1 VSHPDLRWQHRQ
13 ALNLKKDKQM
23 GLIQK
28 LFALLLL
35 VVGVVAG
42 ALFYWANEPLIEA
55 GGKPIE
61 FTIQAGSGVRSA
73 MRQVN
78 QAGVP
83 AEPLLLEVLAR
94 GSGRANR
101 IKAGSYRLAAGSSPL
116 ALLQMIV
123 RGDTIQE
130 SITIIEGWTF
140 AQMRALVSKHE
151 GLKKDAQA
159 MEDTQLLAR
168 LGSDYPYAEG
178 LFYPDTYKF
187 SRGSSDLQIF
197 EQAHGRMKKMLDEE
211 WAKRVE
217 DLPYKTPYEALI
229 MASIIEK
236 ETGTPSERDRIA
248 AVFVNRL
255 KRGMLLQTDPT
266 VIYGMGA
273 NFDGNIRKQDLLTDT
288 PYNTYKRAGLP
299 PSPIALPGRAALQ
312 AALNPAKTNDL
323 YFVARGDGTS
333 QFSENLADHNKAV
346 NQYQR

>member
-1 VSHPDLRWQHRQ
+1 
-13 ALNLKKDKQM
+13 M

-35 VVGVVAG
+35 LVGVVAG

-101 IKAGSYRLAAGSSPL
+101 IKAGSYRLTAGNSPL
-116 ALLQMIV
+116 ALLQMLV

-130 SITIIEGWTF
+130 SVTIIEGWTF
-140 AQMRALVSKHE
+140 SQMRALLSKHE
-151 GLKKDAQA
+151 GLKKDALA
-159 MEDTQLLAR
+159 LEDTQLLAR
-168 LGSDYPYAEG
+168 LGVDYPYAEG

-197 EQAHGRMKKMLDEE
+197 EQAHGRMKKMLEEE

-273 NFDGNIRKQDLLTDT
+273 DFDGNIRKHDLLTGT
-288 PYNTYKRAGLP
+288 RYNTYKRVGLP

>member
-1 VSHPDLRWQHRQ
+1 
-13 ALNLKKDKQM
+13 M

-35 VVGVVAG
+35 LVGVVAG
-42 ALFYWANEPLIEA
+42 GLFYWANEPLIEA

-101 IKAGSYRLAAGSSPL
+101 IKAGSYRLTAGSSPL
-116 ALLQMIV
+116 ALLQMLV

-140 AQMRALVSKHE
+140 SQMRALLSKHE
-151 GLKKDAQA
+151 GLKKDALA
-159 MEDTQLLAR
+159 LEDTQLLAR
-168 LGSDYPYAEG
+168 LGVDYPYAEG

-197 EQAHGRMKKMLDEE
+197 EQAHGRMKKMLEEE

-236 ETGTPSERDRIA
+236 ETGKPSERDRIA

-288 PYNTYKRAGLP
+288 PYNTYKRVGLP

>member
-1 VSHPDLRWQHRQ
+1 
-13 ALNLKKDKQM
+13 M

-35 VVGVVAG
+35 LIGVVAG

-101 IKAGSYRLAAGSSPL
+101 IKAGSYRLTAGNSPL
-116 ALLQMIV
+116 ALLQMLV

-130 SITIIEGWTF
+130 SVTIIEGWTF
-140 AQMRALVSKHE
+140 SQMRALLSKHE
-151 GLKKDAQA
+151 GLKKDALA
-159 MEDTQLLAR
+159 LEDTQLLAR
-168 LGSDYPYAEG
+168 LRVDNSYAEG

-197 EQAHGRMKKMLDEE
+197 EQAHGRMKKMLEEE

-236 ETGTPSERDRIA
+236 ETGKPSERDRIA

-288 PYNTYKRAGLP
+288 PYNTYKRVGLP

>member
-1 VSHPDLRWQHRQ
+1 
-13 ALNLKKDKQM
+13 M

-35 VVGVVAG
+35 LVGVVAG

-73 MRQVN
+73 MRQVY

-101 IKAGSYRLAAGSSPL
+101 IKAGSYRLTAGNSPL
-116 ALLQMIV
+116 ALLQMLV

-140 AQMRALVSKHE
+140 SQMRALLSKHE
-151 GLKKDAQA
+151 GLKKDALA
-159 MEDTQLLAR
+159 LEDTQLLAR
-168 LGSDYPYAEG
+168 LGVDYPYAEG

-197 EQAHGRMKKMLDEE
+197 EQAHGRLKKMLEEE

-236 ETGTPSERDRIA
+236 ETGKPSERDRIA

-288 PYNTYKRAGLP
+288 PYNTYKRVGLP

>member
-1 VSHPDLRWQHRQ
+1 VSHPELRWQHRL

-35 VVGVVAG
+35 LVGVVAG

-101 IKAGSYRLAAGSSPL
+101 IKAGSYRLTAGNSPL
-116 ALLQMIV
+116 ALLQMLV

-130 SITIIEGWTF
+130 SVTIIEGWTF
-140 AQMRALVSKHE
+140 SQMRALLSKHE
-151 GLKKDAQA
+151 GLKKDALA
-159 MEDTQLLAR
+159 LEDTKLLAR
-168 LGSDYPYAEG
+168 LGVDYLYAEG

-197 EQAHGRMKKMLDEE
+197 EQAHGRMKKMLEEE

-236 ETGTPSERDRIA
+236 ETGKPSERDRIA

-288 PYNTYKRAGLP
+288 PYNTYKRVGLP
-299 PSPIALPGRAALQ
+299 TSPIALPGRAALQ

>member
-1 VSHPDLRWQHRQ
+1 
-13 ALNLKKDKQM
+13 M

-35 VVGVVAG
+35 LVGVVAG
-42 ALFYWANEPLIEA
+42 GLFYWANEPLIEA

-101 IKAGSYRLAAGSSPL
+101 IKAGSYRLTAGSSPL
-116 ALLQMIV
+116 ALLQMLV

-130 SITIIEGWTF
+130 SVTIIEGWTF
-140 AQMRALVSKHE
+140 SQMRTLLSKHE
-151 GLKKDAQA
+151 GLKKDALA
-159 MEDTQLLAR
+159 LEDTQLLAR
-168 LGSDYPYAEG
+168 LGVDYPYAEG

-197 EQAHGRMKKMLDEE
+197 EQAHGRLKKMLEEE

-236 ETGTPSERDRIA
+236 ETGKPSERDRIA

-288 PYNTYKRAGLP
+288 PYNTYKRVGLP

>member
-1 VSHPDLRWQHRQ
+1 VSHPELRWQHRL

-28 LFALLLL
+28 LFVLLLL
-35 VVGVVAG
+35 LVGVVAG

-101 IKAGSYRLAAGSSPL
+101 IKAGSYRLTAGSSPL
-116 ALLQMIV
+116 ALLQMLV

-130 SITIIEGWTF
+130 SVTIIEGWTF

>member
-1 VSHPDLRWQHRQ
+1 
-13 ALNLKKDKQM
+13 M

-42 ALFYWANEPLIEA
+42 AFFYWANEPLIEA
-55 GGKPIE
+55 GAKPIE

-168 LGSDYPYAEG
+168 LGADYPYAEG

-236 ETGTPSERDRIA
+236 ETGTPSERDQIA

>member
-1 VSHPDLRWQHRQ
+1 
-13 ALNLKKDKQM
+13 M

-35 VVGVVAG
+35 LVGVVAG

-101 IKAGSYRLAAGSSPL
+101 IKAGSYRLTAGSSPL
-116 ALLQMIV
+116 ALLQMLV

-140 AQMRALVSKHE
+140 SQMRALLSKHE
-151 GLKKDAQA
+151 GLKKDALA
-159 MEDTQLLAR
+159 LEDTQLLAR
-168 LGSDYPYAEG
+168 LGVDYPYAEG

-197 EQAHGRMKKMLDEE
+197 EQAHGRLKKMLEEE

-236 ETGTPSERDRIA
+236 ETGKPSERDRIA

-312 AALNPAKTNDL
+312 AALNPAKTNEL

>member
-1 VSHPDLRWQHRQ
+1 
-13 ALNLKKDKQM
+13 M

-35 VVGVVAG
+35 LVGVVAG

-101 IKAGSYRLAAGSSPL
+101 IKAGSYRLTAGSSPL
-116 ALLQMIV
+116 ALLQMLV

-140 AQMRALVSKHE
+140 SQMRALLSKHE
-151 GLKKDAQA
+151 GLKKDALA
-159 MEDTQLLAR
+159 LEDTQLLAR
-168 LGSDYPYAEG
+168 LGVDYPYAEG
-178 LFYPDTYKF
+178 LFYPD
-187 SRGSSDLQIF
+187 
-197 EQAHGRMKKMLDEE
+197 MLEEE

-236 ETGTPSERDRIA
+236 ETGKPSERDRIA

>member
-1 VSHPDLRWQHRQ
+1 
-13 ALNLKKDKQM
+13 M

-35 VVGVVAG
+35 LVGVVAG
-42 ALFYWANEPLIEA
+42 GLFYWANEPLIEA

-101 IKAGSYRLAAGSSPL
+101 IKAGSYRLTAGSSPL
-116 ALLQMIV
+116 ALLQMLV

-140 AQMRALVSKHE
+140 SQMRALLSKHE
-151 GLKKDAQA
+151 GLKKDALA
-159 MEDTQLLAR
+159 LEDTQLLAR
-168 LGSDYPYAEG
+168 LGVDYPYAEG

-197 EQAHGRMKKMLDEE
+197 EQAHGRLKKMLEEE

-236 ETGTPSERDRIA
+236 ETGKPSERDRIA

-288 PYNTYKRAGLP
+288 PYNTYKRVGLP

>member
-1 VSHPDLRWQHRQ
+1 
-13 ALNLKKDKQM
+13 M

-35 VVGVVAG
+35 LVGVVAG

-101 IKAGSYRLAAGSSPL
+101 IKAGSYRLTAGSSPL
-116 ALLQMIV
+116 ALLQMLV

-140 AQMRALVSKHE
+140 AQMRALLSKHE
-151 GLKKDAQA
+151 GLKKDALA
-159 MEDTQLLAR
+159 LEDTQLLAR
-168 LGSDYPYAEG
+168 LGVDYPYAEG

-197 EQAHGRMKKMLDEE
+197 EQAYGRMKKMLEEE

-236 ETGTPSERDRIA
+236 ETGKPSERDRIA

-288 PYNTYKRAGLP
+288 PYNTYKRVGLP

>member
-1 VSHPDLRWQHRQ
+1 
-13 ALNLKKDKQM
+13 M

-35 VVGVVAG
+35 LVGVVAG

-83 AEPLLLEVLAR
+83 TEPLLLEVLAR
-94 GSGRANR
+94 SSGRANR
-101 IKAGSYRLAAGSSPL
+101 IKAGSYRLTAGSSPL
-116 ALLQMIV
+116 ALLQMLV

-140 AQMRALVSKHE
+140 SQMRALLSKHE
-151 GLKKDAQA
+151 GLKKDALA
-159 MEDTQLLAR
+159 LEDTQLLAR
-168 LGSDYPYAEG
+168 LGVDYPYAEG

-197 EQAHGRMKKMLDEE
+197 EQAHGRLKKMLEEE

-236 ETGTPSERDRIA
+236 ETGKPSERDRIA

-288 PYNTYKRAGLP
+288 PYNTYKRVGLP

>member
-55 GGKPIE
+55 GAKPIE

>member
-1 VSHPDLRWQHRQ
+1 
-13 ALNLKKDKQM
+13 M

-35 VVGVVAG
+35 VLGIVAG
-42 ALFYWANEPLIEA
+42 AFFYWANEPLIEA
-55 GGKPIE
+55 GTKPIE
-61 FTIQAGSGVRSA
+61 FTIQAGSGVRTA

-116 ALLQMIV
+116 ALLQMLV

-151 GLKKDAQA
+151 GLKKDAQSL
-159 MEDTQLLAR
+159 EDTQLLAR
-168 LGSDYPYAEG
+168 LGADYPYAEG

-312 AALNPAKTNDL
+312 AALNPAKTNEL

-333 QFSENLADHNKAV
+333 QFSENLSDHNKAV

>member
-1 VSHPDLRWQHRQ
+1 
-13 ALNLKKDKQM
+13 M

-35 VVGVVAG
+35 LVGVVAG

-101 IKAGSYRLAAGSSPL
+101 IKAGSYRLTAGNSPL
-116 ALLQMIV
+116 ALLQMLV

-130 SITIIEGWTF
+130 SVTIIEGWTF
-140 AQMRALVSKHE
+140 SQMRALLSKHE
-151 GLKKDAQA
+151 GLKKDALA
-159 MEDTQLLAR
+159 LEDTQLLAR
-168 LGSDYPYAEG
+168 LGVDYPYAEG

-197 EQAHGRMKKMLDEE
+197 EQAQGRMKKMLEEE

-236 ETGTPSERDRIA
+236 ETGKPSERDRIA

-288 PYNTYKRAGLP
+288 PYNTYKRVGLP

>member
-1 VSHPDLRWQHRQ
+1 
-13 ALNLKKDKQM
+13 M

-42 ALFYWANEPLIEA
+42 AFFYWANEPLIEA
-55 GGKPIE
+55 GAKPIE

-116 ALLQMIV
+116 AFLQMLV

-159 MEDTQLLAR
+159 LEDTQLLAR
-168 LGSDYPYAEG
+168 LGADFPNAEG

>member
-1 VSHPDLRWQHRQ
+1 
-13 ALNLKKDKQM
+13 M

-35 VVGVVAG
+35 LVGVVAG
-42 ALFYWANEPLIEA
+42 GLFYWANEPLIEA

-101 IKAGSYRLAAGSSPL
+101 IKAGSYRLTAGSSPL
-116 ALLQMIV
+116 ALLQMLV

-130 SITIIEGWTF
+130 SVTIIEGWTF
-140 AQMRALVSKHE
+140 SQMRALLSKHE
-151 GLKKDAQA
+151 GLKKDALA
-159 MEDTQLLAR
+159 LEDTQLLAR
-168 LGSDYPYAEG
+168 LGVDYPYAEG

-197 EQAHGRMKKMLDEE
+197 EQAHGRMKKMLEEE

-236 ETGTPSERDRIA
+236 ETGKPSERDRIA

-288 PYNTYKRAGLP
+288 PYNTYKRVGLP

>member
-1 VSHPDLRWQHRQ
+1 
-13 ALNLKKDKQM
+13 M

-35 VVGVVAG
+35 LVGVVAG

-101 IKAGSYRLAAGSSPL
+101 IKAGSYRLTAGSSPL
-116 ALLQMIV
+116 ALLQMLV

-130 SITIIEGWTF
+130 SVTIIEGWTF
-140 AQMRALVSKHE
+140 SQMRALLSKNE
-151 GLKKDAQA
+151 GLKKDALA
-159 MEDTQLLAR
+159 LEDTQLLAR
-168 LGSDYPYAEG
+168 LGVDYPYAEG

-197 EQAHGRMKKMLDEE
+197 EQAHGRMKKMLEEE

-217 DLPYKTPYEALI
+217 GLPYKTPYEALI

-236 ETGTPSERDRIA
+236 ETGKPSERDGIA

-288 PYNTYKRAGLP
+288 PYNTYKRVGLP

>member
-1 VSHPDLRWQHRQ
+1 
-13 ALNLKKDKQM
+13 M

-35 VVGVVAG
+35 LVGVVAG

-101 IKAGSYRLAAGSSPL
+101 IKAGSYSLTAGNSPL
-116 ALLQMIV
+116 ALLQMLV
-123 RGDTIQE
+123 RGDTIQD
-130 SITIIEGWTF
+130 SVTIIEGWTF
-140 AQMRALVSKHE
+140 SQMRALLSKHE
-151 GLKKDAQA
+151 GLKKDALA
-159 MEDTQLLAR
+159 LEDTQLLAR
-168 LGSDYPYAEG
+168 LGVDYPYAEG

-197 EQAHGRMKKMLDEE
+197 EQAHGRLKKMLEEE

-236 ETGTPSERDRIA
+236 ETGKPSERDRIA

-288 PYNTYKRAGLP
+288 PYNTYKRVGLP

>member
-1 VSHPDLRWQHRQ
+1 
-13 ALNLKKDKQM
+13 M

-35 VVGVVAG
+35 VVGIVAG
-42 ALFYWANEPLIEA
+42 AFFYWANEPLIEA
-55 GGKPIE
+55 AKPIE
-61 FTIQAGSGVRSA
+61 FTIQAGSGVRTA

-116 ALLQMIV
+116 ALLQMLV

-140 AQMRALVSKHE
+140 AQMRALLSKHE
-151 GLKKDAQA
+151 GLKKDAQSL
-159 MEDTQLLAR
+159 EDTQLLAR
-168 LGSDYPYAEG
+168 LGADYPYAEG

-312 AALNPAKTNDL
+312 AALNPAKTNEL

-333 QFSENLADHNKAV
+333 QFSENLSDHNKAV

>member
-1 VSHPDLRWQHRQ
+1 
-13 ALNLKKDKQM
+13 M

-35 VVGVVAG
+35 LVGVVAG

-101 IKAGSYRLAAGSSPL
+101 IKAGSYRLTAGSSPL
-116 ALLQMIV
+116 ALLQMLV

-140 AQMRALVSKHE
+140 SQMRALLSKHE
-151 GLKKDAQA
+151 GLKKDALA
-159 MEDTQLLAR
+159 LEDTQLLAR
-168 LGSDYPYAEG
+168 LGVDYPYAEG

-197 EQAHGRMKKMLDEE
+197 EQAHGRLKKMLEEE

-236 ETGTPSERDRIA
+236 ETGKPSERDRIA

-288 PYNTYKRAGLP
+288 PYNTYKRVGLP

>member
-1 VSHPDLRWQHRQ
+1 
-13 ALNLKKDKQM
+13 M

-35 VVGVVAG
+35 LVGVVAG

-101 IKAGSYRLAAGSSPL
+101 IKAGSYRLTAGNSPL
-116 ALLQMIV
+116 ALLQMLV

-130 SITIIEGWTF
+130 SVTIIEGWTF
-140 AQMRALVSKHE
+140 SQMRALLSKHE
-151 GLKKDAQA
+151 GLKKDALA
-159 MEDTQLLAR
+159 LEDTQLLAR
-168 LGSDYPYAEG
+168 LGVDYPYAEG

-197 EQAHGRMKKMLDEE
+197 EQAHGRMKKMLEEE

-266 VIYGMGA
+266 VIYGMGT

-288 PYNTYKRAGLP
+288 PYNTYKRVGLP

-312 AALNPAKTNDL
+312 AALNPAKTYDL

>member
-1 VSHPDLRWQHRQ
+1 
-13 ALNLKKDKQM
+13 M

-35 VVGVVAG
+35 LVGVVAG

-61 FTIQAGSGVRSA
+61 FTIQAGSGVRSV
-73 MRQVN
+73 MRQVY

-101 IKAGSYRLAAGSSPL
+101 IKAGSYRLTAGNSPL
-116 ALLQMIV
+116 ALLQMLV

-140 AQMRALVSKHE
+140 SQMRGLLSKHE
-151 GLKKDAQA
+151 GLKKDALA
-159 MEDTQLLAR
+159 LEDTQLLVR
-168 LGSDYPYAEG
+168 LGVDYPYAEG

-197 EQAHGRMKKMLDEE
+197 EQAHGRMKKMLEEE

-236 ETGTPSERDRIA
+236 ETGLPSERDRIA

-288 PYNTYKRAGLP
+288 PYNTYKRVGLP

>member
-1 VSHPDLRWQHRQ
+1 
-13 ALNLKKDKQM
+13 M

-35 VVGVVAG
+35 LVGVVAG
-42 ALFYWANEPLIEA
+42 GLFYWANEPLIEA

-101 IKAGSYRLAAGSSPL
+101 IKAGSYRLTAGNSPL
-116 ALLQMIV
+116 ALLQMLV

-140 AQMRALVSKHE
+140 SQMRALLSEHE
-151 GLKKDAQA
+151 GLKKDALA
-159 MEDTQLLAR
+159 LEDTQLLAR
-168 LGSDYPYAEG
+168 LGVDYPYAEG

-197 EQAHGRMKKMLDEE
+197 EQAHGRLKKMLEEE

-236 ETGTPSERDRIA
+236 ETGKPSERDRIA

-288 PYNTYKRAGLP
+288 PYNTYKRVVLP

>member
-1 VSHPDLRWQHRQ
+1 
-13 ALNLKKDKQM
+13 M

-35 VVGVVAG
+35 LVGVVAG

-101 IKAGSYRLAAGSSPL
+101 IKAGSYRLTAGNSPL
-116 ALLQMIV
+116 ALLQMLV

-140 AQMRALVSKHE
+140 SQMRALLSKHE
-151 GLKKDAQA
+151 GLKKDALA
-159 MEDTQLLAR
+159 LEDTQLLAR
-168 LGSDYPYAEG
+168 LGVDYPYAEG

-197 EQAHGRMKKMLDEE
+197 EQAHGRLKKMLEEE

-236 ETGTPSERDRIA
+236 ETGKPSERDRIA

-288 PYNTYKRAGLP
+288 PYNTYKRVGLP

>member
-1 VSHPDLRWQHRQ
+1 
-13 ALNLKKDKQM
+13 M

-35 VVGVVAG
+35 LVGVVAG
-42 ALFYWANEPLIEA
+42 GLFYWANEPLIEV

-101 IKAGSYRLAAGSSPL
+101 IKAGSYRLTAGNSPL
-116 ALLQMIV
+116 ALLQMLV

-140 AQMRALVSKHE
+140 SQMRALLSKHE
-151 GLKKDAQA
+151 GLKKDALA
-159 MEDTQLLAR
+159 LEDTQLLAR
-168 LGSDYPYAEG
+168 LGVDYPYAEG

-197 EQAHGRMKKMLDEE
+197 EQAHGRLKKMLEEE

-236 ETGTPSERDRIA
+236 ETGKPSERDRIA

-288 PYNTYKRAGLP
+288 PYNTYKRVGLP